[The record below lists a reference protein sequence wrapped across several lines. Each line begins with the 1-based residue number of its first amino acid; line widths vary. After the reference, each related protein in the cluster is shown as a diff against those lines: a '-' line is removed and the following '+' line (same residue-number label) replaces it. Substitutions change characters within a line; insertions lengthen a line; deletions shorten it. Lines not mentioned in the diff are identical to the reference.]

1 MHFICIYLLALL
13 HIFEYT
19 KKTELYPAIGKEELF
34 QMLYSKNKKRGFTLV
49 ELIVVLVILAIL
61 AALLIPAL
69 TGYIDKAKKD
79 QVIAETRML
88 HEAIQTEM
96 VELYGSNTN
105 WKTSPILG
113 TSDGGNAYY
122 KTIASKDGTS
132 FPGTIG
138 ILSDAKSR
146 YEQIAKLSEVPS
158 LQTGGK
164 GRFFVCITSDA
175 KIHAP
180 IYDSGRGYLGVY
192 FRDTQQY
199 QAYTDGEKTSGGNVA
214 INAIDNY
221 YGHVYYNQVFDAEP
235 VNGKYTDTSAYMW
248 SCEGL
253 RATLQIDQFDPSK
266 ANI

>member
-105 WKTSPILG
+105 WKPAPHKAGFYTLHLLRTKQSHGSTLLP
-113 TSDGGNAYY
+113 NAQQ
-122 KTIASKDGTS
+122 
-132 FPGTIG
+132 
-138 ILSDAKSR
+138 R
-146 YEQIAKLSEVPS
+146 YNEIVKLSELKS
-158 LQTGGK
+158 LQPNGK
-164 GRFFVCITSDA
+164 GSFCAFITSNA
-175 KIHAP
+175 KIHAL
-180 IYDSGRGYLGVY
+180 IYNSGTWLYRCL
-192 FRDTQQY
+192 F
-199 QAYTDGEKTSGGNVA
+199 
-214 INAIDNY
+214 
-221 YGHVYYNQVFDAEP
+221 P
-235 VNGKYTDTSAYMW
+235 
-248 SCEGL
+248 
-253 RATLQIDQFDPSK
+253 
-266 ANI
+266 